1 MSLFESSIT
10 GNILNDG
17 QTTETSGIT
26 AGQLATVLTAYTPL
40 TDTATNT
47 ASIGTN
53 SAAVAALQTQ
63 VAGMPAPPD
72 LAPYALVADLA
83 AAEGSIAANQS
94 SITALNSSLT
104 TGLAGK
110 ANQSALDALQLEVDG
125 KSTPASVDVKL
136 ANHPTTAAMSSAIAS
151 ADNAALASVAAT
163 YGLKTVTDQLT
174 IDVAARQTAADVDQ
188 KIATALLAYTDS
200 TGLNATVALRTT
212 PADVDQKIATA
223 LLTYVQQVVLD
234 AALAIRDGRLD
245 AAEAAVA
252 TLQAAGYQ
260 TSAQVSSAIATALV
274 GYATTGDLAN
284 YATSVDLTAA
294 ETSLQSAI
302 DSILAQLAILS
313 SGGGNNLINAQAWP
327 GEITWDLLVGT
338 NTLRNLHVTAPLSAN
353 LQNDSFTVSLACD
366 SYSKA
371 ESDANLT
378 AALVPYYTGAQTDGA
393 ITAALV
399 PYYTSAQTDSAIAAA
414 LLGYYTNAQ
423 TDGAIAAALV
433 LYYTST
439 QTDSAIAAALVAYYT
454 SAQTDG
460 AIAAAL
466 VPYSTTS
473 QMDAAIT
480 AALVPYYTSTQ
491 TDSAIAAAVA
501 GIDLSPYYTAAQ
513 TDAAIA
519 AALVPVSL
527 GNAPAWAGNATWQL
541 LKGSN
546 VIRNLHLSGPLVA
559 SLQNNTDTLQ
569 IDCQAYS
576 TAQTYTQAEVNTQ
589 ISNAVDALNLSQY
602 TTQAEV
608 DSSISSALVV
618 YWDQGEVS
626 AEIASQISAAG
637 FLTEAQGDARYHPV
651 NGNAGGNGIIPLV
664 LDNFTPRMIRALLP
678 RAPLSAN
685 LILGNAATIELE
697 CDCYSKT
704 ESDGRYVAT
713 NDLSAL
719 DSRYFPVNGNTSGGQ
734 IIPLVLDAFTPR
746 IIRSLLPRS
755 PLSAN
760 LILGNAGTIELD
772 CDCYSKAESD
782 AKYALIG
789 TAPADPLLVNNV
801 RANGADYLTL
811 RGGSLGIEF
820 EASNGAAV
828 ADLSASLFSIKSG
841 VDVLTK
847 GRIFADSSLGVATAG
862 SFQGGTVEP
871 LLPRVTDQADNSLCT
886 FATAEVHTVATRLRV
901 DDQLYIDDVAGT
913 ATGLITNAISTRA
926 QDTQLTITGGS
937 SVTVV
942 NGDLDIQGTVT
953 GTSVELNTELRAPTV
968 RARPSD
974 TFLTIRGGTTGMY
987 LDGAVFTAST
997 IQADPGLV
1005 SSPAWLTFVG
1015 GTTGIEQVCTLA
1027 QVRQNVVGD
1036 VELKVLNEDAT
1047 TGEATIRVQN
1057 GSGANG
1063 SLRALESG
1071 SEVQLQ
1077 ATSQTIS
1084 LQNQTGAFQAPVV
1097 VQTNGLLVANYGLQ
1111 NNSDSSIKANQQPTP
1126 LADLKTVFDAVEV
1139 KSYTRTDTPQPEDR
1153 IGFIAQEILAS
1164 GTLGPKLASMQEN
1177 GRYGLDYSRLTCV
1190 LWGVCK
1196 QLEQRIAILE
1206 DD

>member
-26 AGQLATVLTAYTPL
+26 AGQLATALTAYTPL

-63 VAGMPAPPD
+63 VAGLLAPPD
-72 LAPYALVADLA
+72 LAPYALAADLA
-83 AAEGSIAANQS
+83 TAEGSIAANQS
-94 SITALNSSLT
+94 SITALNTSLT

-125 KSTPASVDVKL
+125 KSTPASVDLKL
-136 ANHPTTAAMSSAIAS
+136 ANHPTTAAMNSAIAS
-151 ADNAALASVAAT
+151 ADNAVLASVAAT

-188 KIATALLAYTDS
+188 KIATALLPYTDS

-245 AAEAAVA
+245 AAEAAIA

-260 TSAQVSSAIATALV
+260 TAAQVSSAIATSLV

-284 YATSVDLTAA
+284 YATSADLTAA

-327 GEITWDLLVGT
+327 GEITWDLLLGT
-338 NTLRNLHVTAPLSAN
+338 NTLRNLHVTAPLSAS

-378 AALVPYYTGAQTDGA
+378 AALVPYYTGAQTGGA

-399 PYYTSAQTDSAIAAA
+399 PHYTGAQTDSAIAAA
-414 LLGYYTNAQ
+414 LAP
-423 TDGAIAAALV
+423 
-433 LYYTST
+433 YYTST

-519 AALVPVSL
+519 AALVPVTL

-576 TAQTYTQAEVNTQ
+576 TAQTYTQAEVNSQ

-608 DSSISSALVV
+608 DSSISSALVP

-626 AEIASQISAAG
+626 AEIASQISAAS

-651 NGNAGGNGIIPLV
+651 NGNTGGNGIICMV

-678 RAPLSAN
+678 QAPLGANLIPGNSATVQLTCDCYSKSESDGRYFSNTDFAPLDARYHVVNGNAGGGGIIPMILENFTPRMIRALLPQAPLGAN
-685 LILGNAATIELE
+685 LILGNSATVQL
-697 CDCYSKT
+697 T
-704 ESDGRYVAT
+704 
-713 NDLSAL
+713 
-719 DSRYFPVNGNTSGGQ
+719 
-734 IIPLVLDAFTPR
+734 
-746 IIRSLLPRS
+746 
-755 PLSAN
+755 
-760 LILGNAGTIELD
+760 

-801 RANGADYLTL
+801 RANGADNLTL

-841 VDVLTK
+841 VDVLSK

-871 LLPRVTDQADNSLCT
+871 LLPTDQFLNLKAGTVSVRVTDQADNSLCT

-901 DDQLYIDDVAGT
+901 DDQLYIDDVVGT

-937 SVTVV
+937 SGTVV
-942 NGDLDIQGTVT
+942 NGDLDIQGTMT
-953 GTSVELNTELRAPTV
+953 ATSVELNTELRAPTV

-1015 GTTGIEQVCTLA
+1015 GTTGVEQVCTLGA
-1027 QVRQNVVGD
+1027 SKRGGGRGIQGPQR
-1036 VELKVLNEDAT
+1036 
-1047 TGEATIRVQN
+1047 RRYHR
-1057 GSGANG
+1057 GSGAPRTERVGVQRQPKG
-1063 SLRALESG
+1063 SGKRKRG
-1071 SEVQLQ
+1071 
-1077 ATSQTIS
+1077 ATSGHEPDHQPAKSNWS
-1084 LQNQTGAFQAPVV
+1084 LPGACRRADKRPVGG
-1097 VQTNGLLVANYGLQ
+1097 QLRSTEQ
-1111 NNSDSSIKANQQPTP
+1111 FRQQH
-1126 LADLKTVFDAVEV
+1126 
-1139 KSYTRTDTPQPEDR
+1139 Q
-1153 IGFIAQEILAS
+1153 G
-1164 GTLGPKLASMQEN
+1164 
-1177 GRYGLDYSRLTCV
+1177 
-1190 LWGVCK
+1190 
-1196 QLEQRIAILE
+1196 
-1206 DD
+1206 